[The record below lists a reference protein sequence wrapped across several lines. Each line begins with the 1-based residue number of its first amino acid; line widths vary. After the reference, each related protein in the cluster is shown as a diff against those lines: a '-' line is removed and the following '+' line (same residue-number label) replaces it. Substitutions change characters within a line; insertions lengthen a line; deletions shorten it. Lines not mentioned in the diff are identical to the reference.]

1 MGLPIKI
8 APDTHYVIPAK
19 RVGPFAFAFH
29 FRRWAGTM
37 REQSGPSPPNNR
49 IGSLASF
56 AILAILV
63 AAALTTSWA
72 KNSSQ
77 NPPGLANQF
86 EIRSSVNMVLLHL
99 TVRDRDGHLV
109 GQLDPDNFQIYE
121 DGVPQQ
127 IDSLSHEDIPV
138 TVGLVVDNSGSMK
151 SKRPEVIAAAMAFVR
166 SSNPHDEMFV
176 VNFSD
181 GVSFGLP
188 RDMPFTDQ
196 PVHLESALSSIE
208 ASGRTALY
216 DAVSDGVAHLK
227 FGSHDKKA
235 LLVVSDGGDNAS
247 RHTLSETMA
256 QAVKSD
262 AMIYTIGVF
271 DSDNLDRNP
280 RVLKELAKATG
291 GDAFFPDSTK
301 EVPAICERIALEIR
315 NQYSLTYISTNKKQD
330 GSYRSVKVKM
340 RAPGRGRLSVRVR
353 SGYYAPMN
361 NEAKGESMS
370 LRFESSN

>member
-8 APDTHYVIPAK
+8 APDTHFVNPAK
-19 RVGPFAFAFH
+19 RAGPFAFAFH
-29 FRRWAGTM
+29 FRRRAGTM
-37 REQSGPSPPNNR
+37 RRLSGSSPPNSR
-49 IGSLASF
+49 IGALASF

-63 AAALTTSWA
+63 AAALTTSSA
-72 KNSSQ
+72 KNTSQ

-109 GQLDPDNFQIYE
+109 GLLNPEDFQIYE
-121 DGVPQQ
+121 DGVLQQ

-151 SKRPEVIAAAMAFVR
+151 SKRPEVIASAMAFVR
-166 SSNPHDEMFV
+166 SSNSHDEMFV

-188 RDMPFTDQ
+188 RDMHFTGK
-196 PVHLESALSSIE
+196 PVYLESALSSIE

-216 DAVSDGVAHLK
+216 DAISDAVTHLK
-227 FGSHDKKA
+227 LGSHDKKA

-247 RHTLSETMA
+247 SHTLSETMA

-262 AMIYTIGVF
+262 AMIYTIGLF
-271 DSDNLDRNP
+271 DPDNPDRNP

-291 GDAFFPDSTK
+291 GDVFFPDSTK

-315 NQYSLTYISTNKKQD
+315 NQYSLTYISTNRKQD
-330 GSYRSVKVKM
+330 GSYRSVKVKIH
-340 RAPGRGRLSVRVR
+340 APERGRLSVRVR
-353 SGYYAPMN
+353 SGYYAPSN
-361 NEAKGESMS
+361 NEATGKSTVP
-370 LRFESSN
+370 RFESSN